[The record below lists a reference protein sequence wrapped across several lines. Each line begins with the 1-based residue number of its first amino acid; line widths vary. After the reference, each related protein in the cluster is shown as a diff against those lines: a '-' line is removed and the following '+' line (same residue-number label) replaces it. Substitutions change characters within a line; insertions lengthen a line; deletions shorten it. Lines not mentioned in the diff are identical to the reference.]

1 MRLRPQSL
9 APRLATPASSVGTD
23 VSPRVLSVALYGLVV
38 FLALVVGALLV
49 RSPGLGIGLVGAVG
63 IGAAASRLSRLG
75 AVEVL
80 VGLLPWLVVFDGLLP
95 SQLKT
100 FVTTAAAIAL
110 LGLAAPVRVRGILAP
125 IAAGVFVV
133 SVLGH
138 AIFATESVQLQ
149 QVAKYMIF
157 PAVAMAVLSERGQEL
172 LPRAR
177 NVILASCLA
186 ALTVHLGIIAA
197 GLGQTGTKY
206 EIGEK
211 LGFGRGIV
219 HEMTLTFVVV
229 ACAGLV
235 SSRRVLYQLA
245 FFSLGVIPALLTG
258 VRSALL
264 ALLVVILIYCIRA
277 RFDRRALTIV
287 VVLFAVSVA
296 SGGASIVVDRYT
308 KESKSETSLAT
319 AGSERGA
326 IWTVAVTP
334 WWNAG
339 PPQWL
344 FGTGLGSVEAAE
356 IRQLGTPFFGHSD
369 LIEVGVTFG
378 LVGILS
384 WGLLW
389 LALLRSPLE
398 SIVLVPLIVYALVN
412 GSMLYVAPLTLAL
425 VFSAACR
432 APPESEDGSPA
443 GGQPAF
449 R

>member
-1 MRLRPQSL
+1 VTSRLRSPALRLAGAGSTLSARPGSAAISAAAYALAVSL
-9 APRLATPASSVGTD
+9 AVAT
-23 VSPRVLSVALYGLVV
+23 
-38 FLALVVGALLV
+38 GALLV
-49 RSPGLGIGLVGAVG
+49 RSPAAGVALVGAVG
-63 IGAAASRLSRLG
+63 IGATASRLTRLG
-75 AVEVL
+75 AVELL
-80 VGLLPWLVVFDGLLP
+80 VGLLPWLVIFDGLLP
-95 SQLKT
+95 SLLRT

-110 LGLAAPVRVRGILAP
+110 LALATPLRYRRVLGPV
-125 IAAGVFVV
+125 AAGMFVAV
-133 SVLGH
+133 VLGH
-138 AIFATESVQLQ
+138 GIFAADSEQLQ

-157 PAVAMAVLSERGQEL
+157 PAVSLAVLSERGQQL
-172 LPRAR
+172 LPGAR
-177 NVILASCLA
+177 NFILASCLA

-219 HEMTLTFVVV
+219 HEMTLTFIVV

-235 SSRRVLYQLA
+235 SSRRLSVQLA
-245 FFSLGVIPALLTG
+245 FFSLGAVPALLTG
-258 VRSALL
+258 VRSAVL
-264 ALLVVILIYCIRA
+264 ALLVVILIYCIRV
-277 RFDRRALTIV
+277 RFDRRAWIV
-287 VVLFAVSVA
+287 IVSIVAVAFA
-296 SGGASIVVDRYT
+296 SGGAQILATRLA
-308 KESKSETSLAT
+308 KESKSETSIAA

-356 IRQLGTPFFGHSD
+356 IRELGKPFFGHSD

-378 LVGILS
+378 LTGLFA

-389 LALLRSPLE
+389 FALLRSPLE

-412 GSMLYVAPLTLAL
+412 GSMLYVAPLTLGL

-432 APPESEDGSPA
+432 APPDGEA
-443 GGQPAF
+443 V

>member
-1 MRLRPQSL
+1 VISRARPPTL
-9 APRLATPASSVGTD
+9 RLAGAGGWVPATRSG
-23 VSPRVLSVALYGLVV
+23 SVAISAAAYVLAVGLAVATG
-38 FLALVVGALLV
+38 ALVV
-49 RSPGLGIGLVGAVG
+49 RSPAAGAALVASVG
-63 IGAAASRLSRLG
+63 IGAAAFRLTRLG
-75 AVEVL
+75 VVQVL
-80 VGLLPWLVVFDGLLP
+80 LGLLPWLVIFDGLLP
-95 SQLKT
+95 SLVRT

-110 LGLAAPVRVRGILAP
+110 LALCMPLRFRSGLGPLAAGL
-125 IAAGVFVV
+125 FVAV
-133 SVLGH
+133 VLGH
-138 AIFATESVQLQ
+138 AIFATESAQYT

-157 PAVAMAVLSERGQEL
+157 PAVSLAVLSDRGQEM
-172 LPRAR
+172 LPHAR
-177 NVILASCLA
+177 NLVLGSCLA

-229 ACAGLV
+229 AAAGLV
-235 SSRRVLYQLA
+235 SSRRLPVQLA
-245 FFSLGVIPALLTG
+245 FFALGVVPALLTG

-264 ALLVVILIYCIRA
+264 ALVVVILIYSIRA
-277 RFDRRALTIV
+277 RFDRRAVTIIV
-287 VVLFAVSVA
+287 VLILVAFA
-296 SGGASIVVDRYT
+296 SGGAKIVAERFA

-326 IWTVAVTP
+326 IWTTAVTP

-356 IRQLGTPFFGHSD
+356 IRELGKPFFGHSD

-378 LVGILS
+378 LIGIFA

-389 LALLRSPLE
+389 FALLRSPLE

-412 GSMLYVAPLTLAL
+412 GSMLYVAPLTLGL

-432 APPESEDGSPA
+432 APPEEEA
-443 GGQPAF
+443 A

>member
-1 MRLRPQSL
+1 L
-9 APRLATPASSVGTD
+9 AAGPRSGFSALSIGVYALAA
-23 VSPRVLSVALYGLVV
+23 VLAI
-38 FLALVVGALLV
+38 ATGALLV
-49 RSPGLGIGLVGAVG
+49 KSPAMGVALVGAIG

-75 AVEVL
+75 AVELL

-95 SQLKT
+95 SLLKT
-100 FVTTAAAIAL
+100 FVTTAAAVAL
-110 LGLAAPVRVRGILAP
+110 LALTSPLRFRSMLGPV
-125 IAAGVFVV
+125 AAGMFVAV
-133 SVLGH
+133 VLTH
-138 AIFATESVQLQ
+138 AIFATESTQLT

-157 PAVAMAVLSERGQEL
+157 PAVALAVLSDRGQEI
-172 LPRAR
+172 LPHAR
-177 NVILASCLA
+177 NVILGSCLT
-186 ALTVHLGIIAA
+186 ALAVHLCIIGA

-235 SSRRVLYQLA
+235 SSKRVIYQLA
-245 FFSLGVIPALLTG
+245 FFALGVIPALLTG

-277 RFDRRALTIV
+277 RFDRRAVTIV
-287 VVLFAVSVA
+287 VVLVLVAFA
-296 SGGASIVVDRYT
+296 SGGAKVVVDRYT

-356 IRQLGTPFFGHSD
+356 IRELGKPFFGHSD

-378 LVGILS
+378 LTGLFA
-384 WGLLW
+384 WALLW
-389 LALLRSPLE
+389 FGLLRSPLE

-412 GSMLYVAPLTLAL
+412 GSMLYVAPLTLGL

-432 APPESEDGSPA
+432 APPEGEA
-443 GGQPAF
+443 A

>member
-1 MRLRPQSL
+1 VSSPTRTPALRMAGAGSTPGARSNAAAISAAAYALAVSL
-9 APRLATPASSVGTD
+9 AVAT
-23 VSPRVLSVALYGLVV
+23 
-38 FLALVVGALLV
+38 GALLV
-49 RSPGLGIGLVGAVG
+49 RSPAAGAALVGAVG
-63 IGAAASRLSRLG
+63 IGALASRLSRLG
-75 AVEVL
+75 AVELL
-80 VGLLPWLVVFDGLLP
+80 VGALPWLVVFDGLLP
-95 SQLKT
+95 SLLKT
-100 FVTTAAAIAL
+100 FITTAAAIAL
-110 LGLAAPVRVRGILAP
+110 LGLATPLRYRRYLGPV
-125 IAAGVFVV
+125 AAGMFVAV
-133 SVLGH
+133 VLGH
-138 AIFATESVQLQ
+138 AIFATESDQYI

-157 PAVAMAVLSERGQEL
+157 PAVALAVLSERGQEL
-172 LPRAR
+172 LPNAR
-177 NVILASCLA
+177 NFILGSCLA

-219 HEMTLTFVVV
+219 HEMTLTFIVV

-235 SSRRVLYQLA
+235 SSRRLSLQLA
-245 FFSLGVIPALLTG
+245 FFALGVVPALLTG

-264 ALLVVILIYCIRA
+264 ALLVVIVIYTVRA
-277 RFDRRALTIV
+277 RFDRKAVTLV
-287 VVLFAVSVA
+287 VVLVLVAFA
-296 SGGASIVVDRYT
+296 SGGAKIVAERFA
-308 KESKSETSLAT
+308 KESKSETSIAT

-356 IRQLGTPFFGHSD
+356 IRELGTPFFGHSD

-378 LVGILS
+378 LTGLFA

-389 LALLRSPLE
+389 FALLRSPLE

-412 GSMLYVAPLTLAL
+412 GSMLYVAPLTLGL

-432 APPESEDGSPA
+432 APPEAEA
-443 GGQPAF
+443 A